1 MKMLKMPKVIK
12 MPKFFHD
19 ILGEESHVISLFL
32 IAGVTAVIMGGI
44 ALTEGDVFIQNGRLK
59 GGIGF
64 ILLMDIIAGTVANF
78 TKGTNDYYAARPANR
93 WAFIAVHIQPILI
106 AWLLGFPLK
115 SAAFIWGFTI
125 LSVSLVNVLKG
136 TIHQRVVAGTLM
148 SLGIF
153 LSLILYK
160 DGSMVMLMMS
170 IFFVIKVIYSF
181 GVDHERGGLI

>member
-1 MKMLKMPKVIK
+1 MLKISKMIK

-32 IAGVTAVIMGGI
+32 IAGVTAVIMGWL
-44 ALTEGDVFIQNGRLK
+44 ALTESDVFIQNGRLK

-64 ILLMDIIAGTVANF
+64 LFLMDIIAGTVANF

-93 WAFIAVHIQPILI
+93 WVFIAVHIQPILI
-106 AWLLGFPLK
+106 AWLLGFQLQG
-115 SAAFIWGFTI
+115 AVLIWGFTI

-136 TIHQRVVAGTLM
+136 TLHQRVVSGALM

-153 LSLILYK
+153 LSLVLYK
-160 DGSMVMLMMS
+160 DSSMVMLLMS

-181 GVDHERGGLI
+181 GVDHEQGGQV

>member
-1 MKMLKMPKVIK
+1 MKMLKMPKMIK

-32 IAGVTAVIMGGI
+32 ITGVSAVIMGWL
-44 ALTEGDVFIQNGRLK
+44 AFAEGDIFIQNGRIK
-59 GGIGF
+59 GAVVF
-64 ILLMDIIAGTVANF
+64 LLLLDVIAGTIANF

-93 WAFIAVHIQPILI
+93 WVFIAVHVQPILI

-115 SAAFIWGFTI
+115 NAIIIWGFTI

-136 TIHQRVVAGTLM
+136 TLHQRVVAGALM

-160 DGSMVMLMMS
+160 DSSMVMLLMS

-181 GVDHERGGLI
+181 GVDHEHGGQV